1 LIDQSTRNPFLIKG
15 KVKPMLRYPARL
27 LASLV
32 VVGVVFV
39 LTGCDSAKK
48 GEPKVEG
55 NNAPN
60 VQEKTGKSG
69 PKGNAE

>member
-1 LIDQSTRNPFLIKG
+1 MS
-15 KVKPMLRYPARL
+15 MLRYPARL
-27 LASLV
+27 LASAV
-32 VVGVVFV
+32 VVAVALV
-39 LTGCDSAKK
+39 LIGCDSSKK

-55 NNAPN
+55 NNAPK

>member
-1 LIDQSTRNPFLIKG
+1 
-15 KVKPMLRYPARL
+15 MLRYPARL